1 MTLSMPAMKPS
12 SLYCLLI
19 RVLVTVTVWLSI
31 HTVHADTA
39 TVPDT
44 IAQRM
49 MACSTC
55 HGVDGRA
62 SSNGFYPRIAGK
74 PEQYLYNQ
82 LLNFKQA
89 KRQYPAMTFLLEN
102 LSDDYLREVARYYS
116 QQHPPYVPPQA
127 VTTSAAVLARGRELA
142 IHGDKTKNIPACIAC
157 HGSQLTGISP
167 ALPGLVG
174 LPRDYLNAQFGS
186 WKSGSRKA
194 QAPDCMAQITA
205 RMSLEDINAVS
216 SWLAAQAVPA
226 NSTPEPRLTTSLP
239 LSCGSVE

>member
-1 MTLSMPAMKPS
+1 MPAMKPS
-12 SLYCLLI
+12 SLYCLLMRI
-19 RVLVTVTVWLSI
+19 SIALSLWLSVN
-31 HTVHADTA
+31 TVSADTA

-116 QQHPPYVPPQA
+116 QQHPPYAPPQA
-127 VTTSAAVLARGRELA
+127 VTAPAAVLARGQELA

-194 QAPDCMAQITA
+194 KAPDCMAQITA

-226 NSTPEPRLTTSLP
+226 NSKPEPRLTTPLP